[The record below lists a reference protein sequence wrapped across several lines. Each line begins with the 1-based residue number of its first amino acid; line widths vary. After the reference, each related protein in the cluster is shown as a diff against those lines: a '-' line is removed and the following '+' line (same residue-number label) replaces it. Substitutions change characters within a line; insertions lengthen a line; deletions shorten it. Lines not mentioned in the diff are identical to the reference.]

1 MEQCSEKFNKAFEV
15 HKSGDLSGACDLYM
29 EILKTEPNNAE
40 VWDLLGVVHFQQNN
54 FLEAETCIKKAISLE
69 PRVYYL
75 ENLAKLY
82 LEKGDFTTSIALYE
96 DILKLHNT
104 YENLFN
110 LAMAYKNAHFWNKA
124 KRAYEKALELN
135 PNGYESYY
143 NLAYLAFNDNDP
155 HKAIE
160 CYKKVLEIKPNDWE
174 TTYFLG
180 LAYMQVKDYKNGLK
194 AFESRFCKK
203 SAILSQE
210 KLYPELMKE
219 KPEWKG
225 ESLKDKV
232 LFTYY
237 EAGFGDLLMFYR
249 YVPILTSMCK
259 KLIIKPQRELL
270 PLFRENSYGAEI
282 IENYDYKKQMYF
294 DYHLPFL
301 SIPNVLQLEGESVF
315 VSHDCGYLK
324 ANAEKVRCYKEKY
337 CSNDK
342 FKIGI
347 KWQGNTHYDLER
359 VLQVEDFF
367 TLFEIPNTQFY
378 SFQTF
383 EGSEE
388 IDKIKEKYDIV
399 NLGETFSDFSDTA
412 GAIENMDLIIS
423 NDSSLIHLAGAM
435 NKTSFVLLPYVY
447 NWRWHTDLSKCDWYD
462 CVTVFRQKEF
472 GKWKSIFEDVKAKL
486 IEIKDK
492 K

>member
-1 MEQCSEKFNKAFEV
+1 MSQYSEKFNEAFKYHREGNLSKA
-15 HKSGDLSGACDLYM
+15 SDLYM
-29 EILKTEPNNAE
+29 EILKLEPDNAQ
-40 VWDLLGVVHFQQNN
+40 VWDLLGVVHFQQND
-54 FLEAETCIKKAISLE
+54 FLEGEVCIKKAIMLE

-82 LEKGDFTTSIALYE
+82 LEKGDFLQSISLYE
-96 DILKLHNT
+96 DIIKINNS

-110 LAMAYKNAHFWNKA
+110 LAMAYKNAHQWENA
-124 KRAYEKALELN
+124 KLTYQKALEVN
-135 PNGYESYY
+135 PKGYESYY
-143 NLAYLAFNDNDP
+143 NLAYLAFFDNEP
-155 HKAIE
+155 YKAIE
-160 CYKKVLEIKPNDWE
+160 CYKKALEIKPDDWE

-180 LAYMQVKDYKNGLK
+180 LAYMQVKDYKNGLA
-194 AFESRFCKK
+194 AFESRLCKK

-210 KLYPELMKE
+210 KLYPDLMRD

-225 ESLKDKV
+225 EDLKDKI

-249 YVPILTSMCK
+249 YIPILTSICK
-259 KLIIKPQRELL
+259 KLIIKPQKELL

-282 IENYDYKKQMYF
+282 IENYDYQKQMYF

-301 SIPNVLQLEGESVF
+301 SIPHVLKLDGDRMF
-315 VSHDCGYLK
+315 IHHDDGYIK
-324 ANAEKVRCYKEKY
+324 ANPDKVKLYNDKY
-337 CSNDK
+337 CQKDK

-359 VLQVEDFF
+359 VLKVEDFF
-367 TLFEIPNTQFY
+367 QLFEIPNTKFY
-378 SFQTF
+378 SFQTL

-388 IDKIKEKYDIV
+388 ITRIKEKYDIV

-412 GAIENMDLIIS
+412 GAMENMDLIIS

-435 NKTSFVLLPYVY
+435 CKKSFVLLPYVY
-447 NWRWHTDLSKCDWYD
+447 NWRWHVDLSKCDWYD
-462 CVTVFRQKEF
+462 SVTIFRQNEY
-472 GKWKSIFEDVKAKL
+472 GNWNNVFEDVKNKI
-486 IEIKDK
+486 IEIKEQK
-492 K
+492 